1 MDEFTTAA
9 QEPNEA
15 MQEPFEALADDIEE
29 TIATFTTNYYD
40 VDVRDVLIVL
50 KALNA
55 VTTGYLHLYDED
67 DEDDE
72 GEV

>member
-9 QEPNEA
+9 QEPDEA

-40 VDVRDVLIVL
+40 VDILDVL

-55 VTTGYLHLYDED
+55 VTTGFLHAEDDED
-67 DEDDE
+67 EDEDDE

>member
-9 QEPNEA
+9 QEPDEA

-29 TIATFTTNYYD
+29 AIATFTTVYHD
-40 VDVRDVLIVL
+40 IDVLDVL

-55 VTTGYLHLYDED
+55 VTTGFLHSYDDED
-67 DEDDE
+67 EDEDDE

>member
-1 MDEFTTAA
+1 MDEFTTAM
-9 QEPNEA
+9 QESDEA

-29 TIATFTTNYYD
+29 TIATFTANFSD
-40 VDVRDVLIVL
+40 IDVLDVL

-55 VTTGYLHLYDED
+55 VTTGFLHAEDDED
-67 DEDDE
+67 EGEDDE